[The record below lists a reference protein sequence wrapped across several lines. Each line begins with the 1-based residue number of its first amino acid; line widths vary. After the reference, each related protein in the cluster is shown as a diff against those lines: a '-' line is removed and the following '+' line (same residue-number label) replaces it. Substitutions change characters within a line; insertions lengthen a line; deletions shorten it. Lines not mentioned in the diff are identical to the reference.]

1 MKGDLV
7 VFNNATP
14 VKPYTLDVIMGYNLD
29 GNQVYYRLKKNHSNY
44 EFRPSNTCALPRYVL
59 DEDDECVRFLKKIF
73 GDMFTTIPEYGTK
86 EDLEGYIND
95 MPSPLDIETKCNQID
110 QEYPDL
116 AKEDTMYRNIKEA
129 AKKGCR
135 FCFISKD
142 YINQLSDIC
151 EIEERDPYNL
161 HRVSLK
167 TVGGGANGHK

>member
-14 VKPYTLDVIMGYNLD
+14 IKPYTADVVMGFTED
-29 GNQVYYRLKKNHSNY
+29 DNQVYYRLKKNHSNY
-44 EFRPSNTCALPRYVL
+44 VFEPSNSCALPRYVL
-59 DEDDECVRFLKKIF
+59 DDDGENVRFLKKIF
-73 GDMFTTIPEYGTK
+73 GDMFSTVPEFGTK

-116 AKEDTMYRNIKEA
+116 SKEDTVYRNIKEA
-129 AKKGCR
+129 SKKGCR

-142 YINQLSDIC
+142 YTDQLSDVY

-167 TVGGGANGHK
+167 TL